1 MSFSQPLKVFFS
13 FLVNR
18 VRRDAAVHL
27 FAAACLVALWRWL
40 PGDHECGW
48 PYAVW
53 WLGALLTLLALTL
66 LLGWA
71 LDAFLLPNAKLSPKG
86 KAVLITGCDRGFGQ
100 LLAKRLDRQ
109 GYKVFAG
116 CLFPEQSRPELEEGS
131 CSGLRVVPLDVT
143 DDKQVAEAVTLVE
156 RELAGQQRELA
167 SPTIIQWRTVGLG
180 VQRWREHLQ
189 RVRVDESAGGQLDV
203 RRQRARNSAG
213 HPGPLASAAPLRGR
227 LVFVAS
233 YAGRVA
239 PMWIVPYAMTKAAVI
254 ALADGLRRELAQ
266 WGVGVSTIEPTYY
279 VTEINPRAEQD
290 LLKRF
295 AAVPDHVRAAYGE
308 DYARDRC
315 RAMVR
320 FLSRVS
326 RGELTEVVHAMTHAL
341 TRTRPR
347 RYYRCD
353 GTAGW
358 LLALLLFNLPSM
370 VSDAAVAMT
379 WKSRYVPDARG
390 LLQRVRRPEDKVA

>member
-1 MSFSQPLKVFFS
+1 MLTRRLCKHQLQ
-13 FLVNR
+13 

-40 PGDHECGW
+40 PEGHEYGW
-48 PYAVW
+48 SYALW

-71 LDAFLLPNAKLSPKG
+71 LNAFLLPNTKLSPKG
-86 KAVLITGCDRGFGQ
+86 KAVLITGRATRCSP
-100 LLAKRLDRQ
+100 A
-109 GYKVFAG
+109 AS
-116 CLFPEQSRPELEEGS
+116 SRSRAARSWKKAAARACGWCRWTSP
-131 CSGLRVVPLDVT
+131 
-143 DDKQVAEAVTLVE
+143 DDKQVAEAVALVE
-156 RELAGQQRELA
+156 RELAGQHQLWGVVCNAGVNIFSEFEWTSQREV
-167 SPTIIQWRTVGLG
+167 SWMFDVNVHGT
-180 VQRWREHLQ
+180 
-189 RVRVDESAGGQLDV
+189 VRVTRAFLPLL
-203 RRQRARNSAG
+203 RRS
-213 HPGPLASAAPLRGR
+213 RGR

-279 VTEINPRAEQD
+279 VTEINPRVEQD

-326 RGELTEVVHAMTHAL
+326 RCELSEVVDAMAHAI
-341 TRTRPR
+341 TRARPR

-358 LLALLLFNLPSM
+358 LLALLLFNLP
-370 VSDAAVAMT
+370 
-379 WKSRYVPDARG
+379 KHG
-390 LLQRVRRPEDKVA
+390 L

>member
-1 MSFSQPLKVFFS
+1 MFTSLSADRFIGGLLQ
-13 FLVNR
+13 

-40 PGDHECGW
+40 PGSHEHGW
-48 PYAVW
+48 SYALW

-71 LDAFLLPNAKLSPKG
+71 LTTFLLPNAKLSSRG
-86 KAVLITGCDRGFGQ
+86 KAVLVTGCDRGFGR
-100 LLAKRLDRQ
+100 LLAKRLDSE

-116 CLFPEQSRPELEEGS
+116 CLFPEQSRSELEEAS
-131 CSGLRVVPLDVT
+131 SSGLRVVPLDVT

-156 RELAGQQRELA
+156 RELAGQHQLWGVVCNAGVNIFTEFEWTTQREV
-167 SPTIIQWRTVGLG
+167 SWMFDVNVHGT
-180 VQRWREHLQ
+180 
-189 RVRVDESAGGQLDV
+189 VRVTRAFLPLL
-203 RRQRARNSAG
+203 RRS
-213 HPGPLASAAPLRGR
+213 RGR

-239 PMWIVPYAMTKAAVI
+239 PVWIVPYAMTKAAVI

-279 VTEINPRAEQD
+279 VTEINPRVEQD

-308 DYARDRC
+308 GYARDRC

-320 FLSRVS
+320 FLSSVS
-326 RGELTEVVHAMTHAL
+326 RCELSEVVDAMAHAL
-341 TRTRPR
+341 TRARPR

-370 VSDAAVAMT
+370 FADSAVAMT
-379 WKSRYVPDARG
+379 WKSRYAPDARG
-390 LLQRVRRPEDKVA
+390 VLQRVRRQEDKVA